1 MCGVRKEEVFE
12 ILIGAKKPVK
22 YKTPIERLKQIVEA
36 QNLFSI
42 GSKREEAL
50 VLAAEFY
57 QGCLDKMEWE
67 AVSELS
73 YQFIERSRQDDNEY
87 LRWLILSVLDVVEEE
102 CMQISRRQCLEKQIA
117 QAMEVIVNFSSSKG
131 KRLKEIYAQAGSKEQ
146 FRVILEFM
154 VSHARCSDELR
165 TASECL
171 LCNYDMIPEHE

>member
-12 ILIGAKKPVK
+12 ILIVAKKPVK

-67 AVSELS
+67 AVSELA

-102 CMQISRRQCLEKQIA
+102 CMQASRRQFLDEQIA
-117 QAMEVIVNFSSSKG
+117 QAMEVVVNFSSSKG
-131 KRLKEIYAQAGSKEQ
+131 KRLKEIYAQAGNKNQ

-165 TASECL
+165 AASEFL
-171 LCNYDMIPEHE
+171 LNNYGVIPEHK